1 MKLENIEEGF
11 VMHDVVEEK
20 KQGSSSVHRPYMLRS

>member
-1 MKLENIEEGF
+1 MRNMEEDF